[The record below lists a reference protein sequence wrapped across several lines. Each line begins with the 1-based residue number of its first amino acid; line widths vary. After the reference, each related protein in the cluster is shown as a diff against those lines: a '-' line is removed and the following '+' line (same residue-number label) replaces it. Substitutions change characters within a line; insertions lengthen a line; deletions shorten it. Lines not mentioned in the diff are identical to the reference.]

1 MRVTDTQT
9 PTLLCM
15 TIALLVPVV
24 MAQVRADS
32 KHMVPKQTSSRRL
45 NGAVITA
52 ETEPELKLRTAKSSV
67 DEILKGQK
75 W

>member
-1 MRVTDTQT
+1 MVSGLRGKGSV
-9 PTLLCM
+9 
-15 TIALLVPVV
+15 
-24 MAQVRADS
+24 
-32 KHMVPKQTSSRRL
+32 MVPKQTSSRRL